1 MHAVRSARHAA
12 LTVSRRHS
20 IQLYRPVTLHATIH
34 PPSTNDVNPQQ
45 PVIAGLACMV
55 GLYKSID
62 GTFVDLWNGV
72 QRHADP
78 SWLYRMQ
85 ADLLQAVP
93 GCVLYTEGQA
103 IEILVTQH
111 WLRNLPTLL
120 ATRKLVRPTETRP
133 LPAGIYSKAL

>member
-1 MHAVRSARHAA
+1 
-12 LTVSRRHS
+12 
-20 IQLYRPVTLHATIH
+20 
-34 PPSTNDVNPQQ
+34 
-45 PVIAGLACMV
+45 
-55 GLYKSID
+55 
-62 GTFVDLWNGV
+62 
-72 QRHADP
+72 
-78 SWLYRMQ
+78 MQ